1 MKRLLLVL
9 LIPLFL
15 LLGCDSFLDIVP
27 EEDMTTLNS
36 VFETR
41 DDALLWLQSCYT
53 FLQNSTPCLSG
64 NEAFLGADEVVTGDY
79 QRNRGWIGLNIGAGL
94 HWIRM
99 VIFGQKDTV
108 LMVKEI
114 IMRE

>member
-53 FLQNSTPCLSG
+53 FCKIQLLVFPGMRLSWVRMKWLRVIING
-64 NEAFLGADEVVTGDY
+64 IVVG
-79 QRNRGWIGLNIGAGL
+79 
-94 HWIRM
+94 
-99 VIFGQKDTV
+99 
-108 LMVKEI
+108 
-114 IMRE
+114 

>member
-53 FLQNSTPCLSG
+53 FLQKPTPCRSG
-64 NEAFLGADEVVTGDY
+64 NEDFVGADEVVTGDKM
-79 QRNRGWIGLNIGAGL
+79 

-99 VIFGQKDTV
+99 VIFGQKVTV